1 MYLLDIKSSS
11 TPTGKNNNRKYVFN
25 RVEFVDHNNMEAQN
39 PRLLKRWWIELKTLH
54 GWVKWV
60 KTRWIPAF

>member
-39 PRLLKRWWIELKTLH
+39 PMIVKEMVDWIKNSSWL
-54 GWVKWV
+54 G
-60 KTRWIPAF
+60 